1 MVIAA
6 CIKMKSIW
14 TKKMRWVNNGIML
27 LIKSCENC
35 LKRLLALTNYD
46 WIIIVF
52 KSIFIQQL
60 ESPNVNKDRTS
71 YWICLYFSIFFLSQT
86 NQIYEQQN
94 REKTAE
100 VNKFFL
106 DYTLGKYWHCN
117 NMVPI
122 RDCIDQEC
130 YLVTKHS
137 WKGKYKRILAISK
150 TSISTYNPDKF
161 DVTNKWPYSDVVAI
175 APNKSLQ
182 NVCIH
187 CTARPCT
194 DSCIF
199 IVYSPNSF

>member
-1 MVIAA
+1 
-6 CIKMKSIW
+6 MKSIW

-27 LIKSCENC
+27 LIKSCENH

-46 WIIIVF
+46 WTIIVF

-60 ESPNVNKDRTS
+60 ESPNVNKDRTL
-71 YWICLYFSIFFLSQT
+71 YWICLYFSIFFFFT
-86 NQIYEQQN
+86 NKSDLWKKQRKNGWSKQIF
-94 REKTAE
+94 
-100 VNKFFL
+100 VL

-137 WKGKYKRILAISK
+137 WKGKYKRILAIGK

-175 APNKSLQ
+175 APNKSIQ
-182 NVCIH
+182 NVCIN
-187 CTARPCT
+187 CTALHIALYWIHIMDIYCLF
-194 DSCIF
+194 S
-199 IVYSPNSF
+199 